1 MSVVAGTR
9 LVDRYVLLD
18 RIGGGGMG
26 SVWRATDAVLD
37 RPVAIKVLAA
47 QLSDDAEFRQRFR
60 REARAAARL
69 DHPSITQVYDYG
81 EIDQPD
87 GVLQFLVME
96 LLDGTT
102 LASRLE
108 HGPLPAAEV
117 AGIGAQVA
125 DALASAHRSGVVH
138 RDVTPGNIMLTQSR
152 VKVLDFG
159 ISTVAGDASMT
170 AAGQTL
176 GTPAYLAP
184 ERVQGLPATPAVD
197 VYALGAVLYNA
208 VTGRTPFQGSWTEQA
223 HAHVHQPVPDLD
235 LVPDPLRRALA
246 ACLSKGPDD
255 RPSAAQLAEAL
266 HSIGDFIQAAP
277 PVPMQMPMQAA
288 APAVYAAP
296 VYRSGATQVLPAAQ
310 PAAPA
315 ARRRGPGALAAI
327 AIALFLAGAIAMFSI
342 YGLFGGGDQ
351 GGGPPADP
359 TTTATTPSTPSES
372 PSPDATQAGTAQ
384 ELLNQIT
391 DMVTAATVSGD
402 IPPRVAIDIGRALGR
417 VVDQVGQQEYRR
429 ANEQIEDL
437 LHRLEERFQDGDI
450 APSVY
455 FQLTDTLDQL
465 MALIPDENPDND

>member
-1 MSVVAGTR
+1 MSVAAGTR
-9 LVDRYVLLD
+9 LADRYVLLD

-26 SVWRATDAVLD
+26 SVWQATDAVLD

-81 EIDQPD
+81 EIDQTD

-96 LLDGTT
+96 LLHGTT

-108 HGPLPAAEV
+108 RGPLPAGEV

-125 DALASAHRSGVVH
+125 DALASAHGSGVVH
-138 RDVTPGNIMLTQSR
+138 RDVTPGNIMLTQTR

-159 ISTVAGDASMT
+159 ISTVAGDAAMT
-170 AAGQTL
+170 VAGQTL

-235 LVPDPLRRALA
+235 LVPDPLRRVLA
-246 ACLSKGPDD
+246 ACLSKWPDD
-255 RPSAAQLAEAL
+255 RPTAAQLAEAL

-277 PVPMQMPMQAA
+277 PVPMPVAAVPVYQPGATRVLPAA
-288 APAVYAAP
+288 APATP
-296 VYRSGATQVLPAAQ
+296 GTG
-310 PAAPA
+310 
-315 ARRRGPGALAAI
+315 RRGPGALAAT

-342 YGLFGGGDQ
+342 YGLFGGDDQ
-351 GGGPPADP
+351 AGGPPANS

-372 PSPDATQAGTAQ
+372 PSPDPTQADTAQ
-384 ELLNQIT
+384 ELRNQIR
-391 DMVTAATVSGD
+391 DLVTAATVNGD
-402 IPPRVAIDIGRALGR
+402 ITPRVAIDIGRSLGR
-417 VVDQVGQQEYRR
+417 VVDQVGQQEFHK
-429 ANEQIEDL
+429 ANGQVEDL
-437 LHRLEERFQDGDI
+437 IHRLEERFEDGDI
-450 APSVY
+450 QPSVY

-465 MALIPDENPDND
+465 MALIPDENSDND

>member
-1 MSVVAGTR
+1 MSVIAGTR
-9 LVDRYVLLD
+9 LADRYVLLD
-18 RIGGGGMG
+18 RIGDGGMG
-26 SVWRATDAVLD
+26 SVWQASDAVLG

-96 LLDGTT
+96 LLTGTT
-102 LASRLE
+102 LASRLV
-108 HGPLPAAEV
+108 HGPLPVTEV

-138 RDVTPGNIMLTQSR
+138 RDVTPGNIMLTQTR

-159 ISTVAGDASMT
+159 ISTVTGDASMT
-170 AAGQTL
+170 VAGQTL

-208 VTGRTPFQGSWTEQA
+208 VTGRSPFQGSWTEQA

-235 LVPDPLRRALA
+235 LVPDPLRRVLA
-246 ACLSKGPDD
+246 ACLSKWPDD

-266 HSIGDFIQAAP
+266 HSIL
-277 PVPMQMPMQAA
+277 PVA
-288 APAVYAAP
+288 AAP
-296 VYRSGATQVLPAAQ
+296 VYQAGATRVLPAAR
-310 PAAPA
+310 PHAPA

-327 AIALFLAGAIAMFSI
+327 ALALFLAGAITMFSI
-342 YGLFGGGDQ
+342 YGLFAGNGGQ
-351 GGGPPADP
+351 AGGPAADP
-359 TTTATTPSTPSES
+359 TTTTASTPSTPSES
-372 PSPDATQAGTAQ
+372 PSPDATQAGTVR

-391 DMVTAATVSGD
+391 DLVTAATVTGD
-402 IPPRVAIDIGRALGR
+402 IPPSLAIDIGRSLGR
-417 VVDQVGQQEYRR
+417 VVDRVGQQEYHK
-429 ANEQIEDL
+429 ANEQVEDL
-437 LHRLEERFQDGDI
+437 SRRLEERFEDGDV
-450 APSVY
+450 APSAY

-465 MALIPDENPDND
+465 MALIPDENPGND